1 MSHMNNAALTALR
14 SMKYPTVR
22 PGWISL
28 SFVREFTAG
37 NLAGLTHE
45 DVIGFCSDAAA
56 TEWVSTINQRNARGK
71 VDYRIVKWTVR
82 S

>member
-1 MSHMNNAALTALR
+1 MFSVR
-14 SMKYPTVR
+14 MKYPTVR

-45 DVIGFCSDAAA
+45 DVIGFCSEAAA
-56 TEWVSTINQRNARGK
+56 TEWVSTINQKNAHGK